1 VTNDAVVGSVSE
13 DAEPRAGEQRWLGQ
27 LLCGVSALTTLGIV
41 ALVSVYLMS
50 AAVDTSTVAEDAE
63 SLDKFSTAAG
73 AEEKD

>member
-1 VTNDAVVGSVSE
+1 VSDAVTGANSDDVGYRPG
-13 DAEPRAGEQRWLGQ
+13 DKRWLGQ

-41 ALVSVYLMS
+41 ALVSAYLMS
-50 AAVDTSTVAEDAE
+50 SAVDTSTVAEDAE